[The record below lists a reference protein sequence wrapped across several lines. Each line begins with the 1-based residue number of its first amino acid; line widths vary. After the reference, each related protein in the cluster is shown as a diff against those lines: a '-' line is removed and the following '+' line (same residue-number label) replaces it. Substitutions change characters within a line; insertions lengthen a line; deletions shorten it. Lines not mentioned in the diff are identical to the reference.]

1 MVFGPVVC
9 HSSAFFTWTSLT
21 LPRPTINSL
30 DNLNTSNERVRDAA
44 LGKFKDEIPY
54 TGVHIWID
62 VRDVAEA
69 HVKAMEIPEA
79 ANKILR
85 HYRLFSNK
93 EICDIIRKNFP
104 QYKDLPSES
113 TPGGDF
119 PEGDVQGQQQ
129 EIGGSA
135 RIEVPIARG
144 MCR

>member
-9 HSSAFFTWTSLT
+9 HSPTFFTRTSLT
-21 LPRPTINSL
+21 LSWVTYLSSV
-30 DNLNTSNERVRDAA
+30 DNLNTSDKRIRDAA

-69 HVKAMEIPEA
+69 HVEAMEIPEVA
-79 ANKILR
+79 SKR
-85 HYRLFSNK
+85 FFVTTGYFSNK

-113 TPGGDF
+113 TLGGDF
-119 PEGDVQGQQQ
+119 LEG
-129 EIGGSA
+129 
-135 RIEVPIARG
+135 G
-144 MCR
+144 MFKVKTRDWWKC